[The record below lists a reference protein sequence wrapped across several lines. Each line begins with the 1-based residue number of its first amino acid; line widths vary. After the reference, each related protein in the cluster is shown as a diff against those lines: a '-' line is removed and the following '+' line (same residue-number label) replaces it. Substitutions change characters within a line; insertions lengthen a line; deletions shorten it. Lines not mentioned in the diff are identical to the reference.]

1 MKEGKQLGELAEQM
15 FAVEVLKRG
24 GIPSKPVGDSSPYDW
39 IVHAGGKF
47 HRVQVK
53 SSWMGVLTRNGVR
66 SVKRCRV
73 NIAAGNNSKVA
84 YTKATIDFIAVWL
97 DPFQSWLIKPAS
109 KLGSKKTMQARRTD
123 CESPSWSLLGLA

>member
-1 MKEGKQLGELAEQM
+1 VKDGKQFGELAEQM

-39 IVHAGGKF
+39 VVHAGGKF

-53 SSWMGVLTRNGVR
+53 SCWMGVLYR
-66 SVKRCRV
+66 SGNRSNSRCRLMV
-73 NIAAGNNSKVA
+73 ASGNLKKTS
-84 YTKATIDFIAVWL
+84 YTKATIDYLAAWL
-97 DPFQSWLIKPAS
+97 DPFQAWYIIPAS
-109 KLGSKKTMQARRTD
+109 KICRRKSIKVSRSH